1 MMARN
6 EKSFAVGNSRAL
18 RLTPEI
24 SKLFINTISLT
35 GRVTIAAD
43 RCCIGLTTAKDWL
56 RKGREPG
63 ADEIFRDFANGV
75 AQARSEFLLLAS
87 SRLNQLAVGGL
98 ITLPAYD
105 KSGSPIRRHEADC
118 AATGLCQCELVMVEK
133 VLLPNPQ
140 VLMWTMD
147 RVDPQPRVPE
157 PEAPSSSAPALTDAE
172 QVAQA
177 AQHYDLWRSAIGIML
192 ELGVPMPQLGL
203 SAAAVI
209 EVSGVKVE
217 SEPATMEANASPIE
231 PAKESDSGEVNVSSP
246 LKPEPAEPDAKPKPK
261 FEDAF

>member
-1 MMARN
+1 MARN

-105 KSGSPIRRHEADC
+105 KSGSPIRRHEPDC
-118 AATGLCQCELVMVEK
+118 AATGPCQCELVMVEK

-157 PEAPSSSAPALTDAE
+157 PEATHSSAPELTDAE
-172 QVAQA
+172 QIAEA
-177 AQHYDLWRSAIGIML
+177 AKYFDLFSETIRTMAKLGYPVSQLIQQGQSART
-192 ELGVPMPQLGL
+192 
-203 SAAAVI
+203 I
-209 EVSGVKVE
+209 ETTTTPT
-217 SEPATMEANASPIE
+217 PAE
-231 PAKESDSGEVNVSSP
+231 
-246 LKPEPAEPDAKPKPK
+246 PEPAMPTDPSDKPPEALPL
-261 FEDAF
+261 FTDHPERRTASVH